1 MKKIIEFRD
10 TTFFYNSNIGF
21 KDFNMEINEG
31 EIVSLI
37 GPACSGKTTIL
48 KMLCHKLPNDTVYY
62 KSARMSHC
70 DVDTL
75 KKNIV
80 VIMHPTLKYDDL
92 KRELEQY
99 LPICQI
105 EKKEQQER
113 YGEIVELFDLKK
125 IADRNLNTLS
135 LNYKNLI
142 MILKYLIIEPRFL
155 AIDCVLD
162 TIDDENKKKIFKFI
176 KDKKI
181 TLLNVTN
188 NLSDT
193 LYGEKIYVI
202 DDFELILEG
211 STKSVLKTDTLL
223 KRLGFELP
231 VPIELSI
238 ELNNYGVIDQIYTDG
253 EDLVNELWK

>member
-1 MKKIIEFRD
+1 MKKLIEFRD
-10 TTFFYNSNIGF
+10 TTFFYNSNSGF

-37 GPACSGKTTIL
+37 GPPGSGKTTIL
-48 KMLCHKLPNDTVYY
+48 KMLCHKLPNDTVYF
-62 KSARMSHC
+62 KSARMSNC
-70 DVDTL
+70 EIDTL
-75 KKNIV
+75 KKNVV

-105 EKKEQQER
+105 DKKEQLER
-113 YGEIVELFDLKK
+113 YNEIVELFGLKDIESK
-125 IADRNLNTLS
+125 NLSGLS

-142 MILKYLIIEPRFL
+142 SILKYLIIEPAFL
-155 AIDCVLD
+155 AMDCVLD
-162 TIDDENKKKIFKFI
+162 MIDEDNKMKIIQFVRE
-176 KDKKI
+176 KKI

-188 NLSDT
+188 NLNES
-193 LYGEKIYVI
+193 LYGDKIYVL

-231 VPIELSI
+231 STVELSI
-238 ELNNYGVIDQIYTDG
+238 ELNNYGVIENIYTDA